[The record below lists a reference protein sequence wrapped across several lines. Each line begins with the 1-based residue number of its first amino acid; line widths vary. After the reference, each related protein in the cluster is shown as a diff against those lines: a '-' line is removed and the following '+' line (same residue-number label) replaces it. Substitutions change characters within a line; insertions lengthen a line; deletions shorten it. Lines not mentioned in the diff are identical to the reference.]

1 MKKILLFFINP
12 QFLNICNIQNPK
24 NGLQIK
30 FSYKMLASLTMH
42 KFNTASLNTF
52 SKDNCKKKKLVK
64 IADKVDII
72 PNEKISETG
81 TKILIITKNSKP
93 LSKSYDILD
102 KISLSSLNKKLFI
115 KTNSL
120 LGKQNSKK
128 LWFDKSFNTTL
139 PSVWIEKNIKY

>member
-1 MKKILLFFINP
+1 
-12 QFLNICNIQNPK
+12 
-24 NGLQIK
+24 
-30 FSYKMLASLTMH
+30 MLASLTMH

-52 SKDNCKKKKLVK
+52 SNDNCKKKKLVK
-64 IADKVDII
+64 IAEKVDII
-72 PNEKISETG
+72 PNEKISETE
-81 TKILIITKNSKP
+81 TKVLIITKNSKP
-93 LSKSYDILD
+93 LSKSYDLID
-102 KISLSSLNKKLFI
+102 KISFSSLNKKLFI